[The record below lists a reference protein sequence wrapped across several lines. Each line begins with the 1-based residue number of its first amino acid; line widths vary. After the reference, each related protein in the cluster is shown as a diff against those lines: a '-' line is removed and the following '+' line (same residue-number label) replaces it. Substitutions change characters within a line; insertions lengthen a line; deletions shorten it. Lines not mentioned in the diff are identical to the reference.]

1 MKTLIYAWRF
11 LTRAKSY
18 TIINLIGLS
27 FSLAC
32 CIVLTRYLHQ
42 EQTVDTHCIDREH
55 VYGVKNIVMGNAYQG
70 QVVNQQDSVW
80 IDPTCIEHYTQVIPL
95 NQDYVLEGNHRF
107 AARVIVTDSVFL
119 QLFHYP
125 LVQGESSLAAP
136 NSALLMK
143 DFATRVF
150 GENTNPVGKVL
161 RYSNGKDVI
170 VEGVLDR
177 PSNKTSLNFDLIL
190 SQRLSDDN
198 AWNRMGL
205 EFYTF
210 FPGTDMNHLAE
221 IGRIPRYVNPPQYDS
236 RKFTFE
242 FIPVEDIYWD
252 RSMQHDETDMFVI
265 GNRFYFWILWGV
277 CMLLLL
283 AGVLNFIN
291 IYLITMLRRGREYGL
306 KKVFGARGSHLF
318 RQIWTENFLLVGSA
332 LFIAW
337 VLVELSHPWMN
348 RLFGDT
354 ISYSPFDLWLSVV
367 LLVFLPVLASI
378 YPYLKYTLASPL
390 VSIRSV
396 NMGRQSIRSRMI
408 FLCIQYVLTFLLVL
422 LSFYFNGQLNLMLE
436 TNPGFRTK
444 DIVIARLVYES
455 NDYSSYTPESIR
467 QRQQRVKAL
476 DDKMNACPDIEAW
489 EASFA
494 DILNGDYEGVFINGQ
509 GEKMK
514 LTMRMASPHFF
525 EVYDIGFVEGALPD
539 MSEDRGLFSAVVL
552 NQSALKA
559 MGYESCR
566 DAVIKEE
573 TPMATRGLGNS
584 SLSVSAVVKDYY
596 GGHLSLG
603 KKPTVYFVGNSMSG
617 DVYQIA
623 CVPGKLD
630 KVLEYLRKTEQ
641 EIYGSEDF
649 EYQIL
654 EENIRKIYDT
664 DRRVASVYTLFAA
677 IAVLVSSL
685 GLFGISLFDIRQRY
699 REIGIR
705 KVNGAQK
712 KDLYRLLF
720 RKYLWLLGVAFII
733 AIPVAITFIYRYTEN
748 FAVKAPL
755 SIGIFLLA
763 IAIVAVISMGTLF
776 WQVNRAA
783 RINPAEVIK
792 RE

>member
-1 MKTLIYAWRF
+1 
-11 LTRAKSY
+11 
-18 TIINLIGLS
+18 
-27 FSLAC
+27 
-32 CIVLTRYLHQ
+32 
-42 EQTVDTHCIDREH
+42 
-55 VYGVKNIVMGNAYQG
+55 
-70 QVVNQQDSVW
+70 
-80 IDPTCIEHYTQVIPL
+80 
-95 NQDYVLEGNHRF
+95 
-107 AARVIVTDSVFL
+107 
-119 QLFHYP
+119 
-125 LVQGESSLAAP
+125 
-136 NSALLMK
+136 
-143 DFATRVF
+143 
-150 GENTNPVGKVL
+150 
-161 RYSNGKDVI
+161 
-170 VEGVLDR
+170 
-177 PSNKTSLNFDLIL
+177 
-190 SQRLSDDN
+190 
-198 AWNRMGL
+198 
-205 EFYTF
+205 
-210 FPGTDMNHLAE
+210 
-221 IGRIPRYVNPPQYDS
+221 
-236 RKFTFE
+236 
-242 FIPVEDIYWD
+242 
-252 RSMQHDETDMFVI
+252 
-265 GNRFYFWILWGV
+265 
-277 CMLLLL
+277 
-283 AGVLNFIN
+283 
-291 IYLITMLRRGREYGL
+291 
-306 KKVFGARGSHLF
+306 
-318 RQIWTENFLLVGSA
+318 
-332 LFIAW
+332 
-337 VLVELSHPWMN
+337 
-348 RLFGDT
+348 
-354 ISYSPFDLWLSVV
+354 
-367 LLVFLPVLASI
+367 
-378 YPYLKYTLASPL
+378 
-390 VSIRSV
+390 
-396 NMGRQSIRSRMI
+396 
-408 FLCIQYVLTFLLVL
+408 
-422 LSFYFNGQLNLMLE
+422 MLE

-489 EASFA
+489 EANFA

-525 EVYDIGFVEGALPD
+525 KVYDIGFVEGALPD

-603 KKPTVYFVGNSMSG
+603 KKPTVYFVGNSISG

-623 CVPGKLD
+623 CVPGKLN

-677 IAVLVSSL
+677 IAILVSSL

-755 SIGIFLLA
+755 GIGIFLLA

-783 RINPAEVIK
+783 QINPAEVIK

>member
-107 AARVIVTDSVFL
+107 AARAIVTDSVFL

-125 LVQGESSLAAP
+125 LVQGKSSLAAP

-161 RYSNGKDVI
+161 RYSNGKDII

-177 PSNKTSLNFDLIL
+177 PSNKTSLNFDLI
-190 SQRLSDDN
+190 
-198 AWNRMGL
+198 
-205 EFYTF
+205 
-210 FPGTDMNHLAE
+210 P
-221 IGRIPRYVNPPQYDS
+221 
-236 RKFTFE
+236 
-242 FIPVEDIYWD
+242 
-252 RSMQHDETDMFVI
+252 
-265 GNRFYFWILWGV
+265 
-277 CMLLLL
+277 
-283 AGVLNFIN
+283 
-291 IYLITMLRRGREYGL
+291 
-306 KKVFGARGSHLF
+306 
-318 RQIWTENFLLVGSA
+318 
-332 LFIAW
+332 
-337 VLVELSHPWMN
+337 
-348 RLFGDT
+348 
-354 ISYSPFDLWLSVV
+354 PFDLWLSVV

-396 NMGRQSIRSRMI
+396 NMGRQSIRSRMV

-436 TNPGFRTK
+436 TDPGFRTK

-476 DDKMNACPDIEAW
+476 GDKMNACPDIEAW

-649 EYQIL
+649 KYQIL

-677 IAVLVSSL
+677 IAILVSSL